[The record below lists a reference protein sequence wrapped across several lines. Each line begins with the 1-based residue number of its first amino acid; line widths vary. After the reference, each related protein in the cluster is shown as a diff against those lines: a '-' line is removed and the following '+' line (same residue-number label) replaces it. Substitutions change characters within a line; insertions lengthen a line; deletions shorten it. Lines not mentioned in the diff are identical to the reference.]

1 VAHTT
6 IEGGQVPPNS
16 RPRDRAQTLLTVAE
30 RLFAERGYRAV
41 SVNDIA
47 QAAGI
52 TGPALYRH
60 FPSKQAL
67 FAEVLMAGLDA
78 LQETTD
84 AALAAEFTDPRQ
96 RLHAVTVAIATL
108 SVERRNAA
116 TLWRWRGDELA
127 SDDRDQVIK
136 RGAELITSWAHVLH
150 PHRPELSRSDAKLL
164 CLAAL
169 NVCGSVAVH
178 RTRIPKGR
186 YVTTLS
192 AVAERALM
200 TELPR
205 SEPATKPLP
214 AVRVPSKREHI
225 LSEATRLFAERGY
238 KAVSMEDIG
247 AAVGLA
253 APSVYRHYGGKEEIL
268 VTAAHRMADQLMLT
282 STRVLTAEPDPRHA
296 LAGLLESYVD
306 TLATYADL
314 LAVYTGEL
322 DHVPASRRAEF
333 VKVQRDYVAQWMSLL
348 CDLGH
353 EDAQAR
359 VMTHA
364 ALSVVNDL
372 SRWQWVRSRGARR
385 AELIAL
391 GRAILAL

>member
-1 VAHTT
+1 M
-6 IEGGQVPPNS
+6 PPNS
-16 RPRDRAQTLLTVAE
+16 RPRDRARTLLTVAE

-47 QAAGI
+47 KAAGI

-67 FAEVLMAGLDA
+67 FAQVLMAGLDA
-78 LQETTD
+78 LQEATD
-84 AALAAEFTDPRQ
+84 AALDADGIAPTE
-96 RLHAVTVAIATL
+96 RLHAVTEAIATL

-116 TLWRWRGDELA
+116 TLWRWRGDELS
-127 SDDRDQVIK
+127 SDDRDHVIK
-136 RGAELITSWAHVLH
+136 RGTELITSWARVLH
-150 PHRPELSRSDAKLL
+150 PHRPELSRSDAQLL

-178 RTRIPKGR
+178 RTRMPKGR
-186 YVTTLS
+186 YVAVLS
-192 AVAERALM
+192 AVAERTLM
-200 TELPR
+200 AELPR
-205 SEPATKPLP
+205 SAPATETPT
-214 AVRVPSKREHI
+214 AARVPSKREHI
-225 LSEATRLFAERGY
+225 LSEATRLFAKRGY

-247 AAVGLA
+247 SAVGLA
-253 APSVYRHYGGKEEIL
+253 APSVYRHFGGKEEIL
-268 VTAAHRMADQLMLT
+268 LTAAHRMADQLMLT
-282 STRVLTAEPDPRHA
+282 STRVLAAEPDPAQA

-322 DHVPASRRAEF
+322 DHVPDSRRTELIR
-333 VKVQRDYVAQWMSLL
+333 VQRDYVAQWTRLL
-348 CDLGH
+348 CDLGN
-353 EDAQAR
+353 EEAQAR
-359 VMTHA
+359 VTTHA

-391 GRAILAL
+391 GRAVLDL